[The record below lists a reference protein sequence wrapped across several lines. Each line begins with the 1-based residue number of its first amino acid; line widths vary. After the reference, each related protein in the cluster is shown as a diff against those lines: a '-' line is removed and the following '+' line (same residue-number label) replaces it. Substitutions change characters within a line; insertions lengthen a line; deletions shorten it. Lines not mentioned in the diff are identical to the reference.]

1 MRAEAD
7 ARTVSSVTHRVPAAA
22 EGRYRLT
29 FSAVGGFGA
38 VFGGRRTNANGGFNE
53 VGVSQVPLRPSSIHP
68 VTPRHALPRT
78 AAAPPG
84 NVSAAQK
91 RTSQLRVSNKSQMK
105 REMGATGAQ

>member
-1 MRAEAD
+1 MRAKAD

-68 VTPRHALPRT
+68 SRDSPPRSATHRRRAGQRICRT
-78 AAAPPG
+78 KTHISIEG
-84 NVSAAQK
+84 VK
-91 RTSQLRVSNKSQMK
+91 
-105 REMGATGAQ
+105 